1 MSKQKFIEAIDKLFQ
16 VNKVEAEV
24 LEYFNSNVKAKK
36 INKKELEKSQIV
48 KDAILAYLVENSGKY
63 FDRVEIGN
71 ELYNRA
77 EFSEE
82 YLLNEKGTVAYN
94 SITAFA
100 NQLASDEIIQ
110 KEEIKIGKVKKVKY
124 TFKEVALSGKS

>member
-1 MSKQKFIEAIDKLFQ
+1 MFMSKQKFIEAIDKLFQ
-16 VNKVEAEV
+16 VNEVGTEV
-24 LEYFNSNVKAKK
+24 LEYFNSTVKAKK
-36 INKKELEKSQIV
+36 VNKKELEKSQIV
-48 KDAILAYLVENSGKY
+48 KDAIQAYLVENSGKY
-63 FDRVEIGN
+63 LDRVEIGN

-100 NQLASDEIIQ
+100 NQLVTEGIAQ

-124 TFKEVALSGKS
+124 VIKGES

>member
-16 VNKVEAEV
+16 VNEVGTEV
-24 LEYFNSNVKAKK
+24 LEYFNSTVKAKK
-36 INKKELEKSQIV
+36 VNKKELEKSQIV
-48 KDAILAYLVENSGKY
+48 KDAIQAYLVENSGKY
-63 FDRVEIGN
+63 LDRVEIGN

-100 NQLASDEIIQ
+100 NQLVTEGIAQ

-124 TFKEVALSGKS
+124 VIKRES

>member
-16 VNKVEAEV
+16 VNEVEADV
-24 LEYFNSNVKAKK
+24 LEYFNSTVKVKK
-36 INKKELEKSQIV
+36 INKKEIEKSNIV
-48 KDAILAYLVENSGKY
+48 KEAIYNYLVENKGKY

-82 YLLNEKGTVAYN
+82 YLVNEKGTVAYN

-100 NQLASDEIIQ
+100 NQLASDGKIQ

-124 TFKEVALSGKS
+124 SLK

>member
-16 VNKVEAEV
+16 VNEVGTEV
-24 LEYFNSNVKAKK
+24 LEYFNSTVKAKK
-36 INKKELEKSQIV
+36 VNKKELEKSQIV
-48 KDAILAYLVENSGKY
+48 KDAIQAYLVENSGKY
-63 FDRVEIGN
+63 LDRVEIGN

-100 NQLASDEIIQ
+100 NQLVTEGIAQ

-124 TFKEVALSGKS
+124 VIKGES